1 MYLISC
7 IPPSD
12 EASYKIALQL
22 LIEKYGDKLN
32 DYIKNNYLNGDPLKL
47 GGHMCGRPCEVASG
61 QGMEKTGGNIK
72 MLLGEIL
79 GGLNKRKEESK
90 NPFWIL
96 LAAAKHK
103 KYHASG
109 SKGRVATAPD
119 KYRHEY
125 LFAYQAV

>member
-72 MLLGEIL
+72 MLRAFDCSCGYAVSSTGVLEGLQNFSVFIDLNNAAIRLGL
-79 GGLNKRKEESK
+79 
-90 NPFWIL
+90 
-96 LAAAKHK
+96 
-103 KYHASG
+103 
-109 SKGRVATAPD
+109 
-119 KYRHEY
+119 
-125 LFAYQAV
+125 